1 MNKKNILILGGEG
14 FIGRNIS
21 DFLGHYYNCY
31 SVGIEKSAFKKRKD
45 KFLKINPYKNKIKN
59 VFDVIIH
66 LIDNKIGL
74 KDFSKEEK
82 KLIKNINLNKKNHL
96 IIFSSAVI
104 YANPNSEYGQRKL
117 RLEKIYSDFC
127 RKNKIK
133 LTIFRLFNIYG
144 PYQIPNVQGSLIAN
158 VFCNYLNGQ
167 KTKINDMNAMRDFIY
182 SKDMA
187 KFVEYSINN
196 NFYGQKDLGS
206 GKLITIRELIEKI
219 ERVVKNNLII
229 EDKKN
234 KEDIFCHLAKNKI
247 AKKINLTPIKD
258 GLKET
263 LKFYEKNI
271 KLIRGIS

>member
-1 MNKKNILILGGEG
+1 LEKDYDIEFKTL
-14 FIGRNIS
+14 NIS
-21 DFLGHYYNCY
+21 GLSTKELSDLRN
-31 SVGIEKSAFKKRKD
+31 SNTAFEDDWESPMLITIKD
-45 KFLKINPYKNKIKN
+45 GKEVSNIKGYKEYQVLK
-59 VFDVIIH
+59 
-66 LIDNKIGL
+66 
-74 KDFSKEEK
+74 
-82 KLIKNINLNKKNHL
+82 
-96 IIFSSAVI
+96 
-104 YANPNSEYGQRKL
+104 
-117 RLEKIYSDFC
+117 
-127 RKNKIK
+127 
-133 LTIFRLFNIYG
+133 
-144 PYQIPNVQGSLIAN
+144 
-158 VFCNYLNGQ
+158 
-167 KTKINDMNAMRDFIY
+167 
-182 SKDMA
+182 